1 MGQNINGDENKVL
14 YELLVHAEWPLK
26 PHAIGGGVKSLGGN
40 FFYRTVTQTPANVC
54 ALASTLWGYVTS
66 ASPVPPSLA
75 KVVGGRCEWKLG
87 VGGQGAVVA
96 LVQGAALEVRAKKDD
111 FASVVGRNSTLYP
124 DPLPWWRLVSWS
136 GDCSMVGVAHSS
148 GAVEIF
154 NTLANSLFT
163 IYPPRYKA
171 GSPQVDAGNA
181 LAALVF
187 TDVRTQNM
195 KWASELVLVDYKG
208 EVRSYYVSPTE
219 GYQET
224 HTFSFT
230 SVYPAGITAA
240 ACHKSLLLVG
250 GCCEYNSDTSLKNN
264 GLGHGI
270 TIWRFLDDFPH
281 YKQVATIDEEEYL
294 PPSVGIMKRLVGWV
308 WSAPQYDSIFHLSPS
323 PSGQLL
329 AALHT
334 SGSLSIWELP
344 SLRKRKFWQLMNQPD
359 IDATSPSLATY
370 SERSSKASRSPER
383 ALVES
388 LRQYP
393 VDLRWWSECAVIL
406 ARYSGAVTVSS
417 VASLHNLLGGL
428 PEFMEGVPQISDAS
442 DRAFLC
448 LEAESRGS
456 VKRVHSSLKRRSQGL
471 LDTGEEGQE
480 RREEEGHD
488 DDDDDDDVVVGDDN
502 DGYLDSDDDDDDD
515 EEISVFQR
523 SHRLA
528 NRALYWATDAERFRP
543 PSKRPRL
550 MQRTYRLLCLK
561 STTPEELFERK
572 IENEEYGEALALA
585 RSYNLDC
592 DRVYQQ
598 QWRCNEVTV
607 ASIQDYLA
615 KVKKRTW
622 VLSQCLTR
630 VPENIYAA
638 RELLLYGLRGT
649 DLEAVVGGGGD
660 GDNGAWVP
668 SDLELLEFEPESLD
682 AVVDP
687 SEAEV
692 RLQERQA
699 AVLNRKHKLLSKIN
713 FKSLTTEQK
722 TIIRA
727 RQKLLTY
734 LDRLSTYEILLGG
747 PHVARDLYDAAFFD
761 KFRSQTAVSATVEF
775 ARGYDW
781 RAVDIMFTYHGK
793 ETLPHRLPILSCFP
807 PIMAPFEY
815 QSLLPECKGDE
826 VYPWEQERPRHLD
839 WCEEP
844 VCRAAAVVGDGD
856 GDNSDRAAFLYRECP
871 HLQEFRGTG
880 AGGELSGEVV
890 SHWYQE
896 RAKDVERQSHFVDAA
911 LDLLKLGRGRGVQSL
926 EELHDWLDCL
936 EVMVYEADHI
946 RLSLD
951 EFLAL
956 SHLEKI
962 TSLMSSS
969 TSETYI
975 QNVRRWLLPCLNRID
990 KWEPGSAKTL
1000 LHTYMVNTAKDDLG
1014 LPLKILQHSRPD
1026 QHAPIIPSAGEM
1038 MMVAVECVYA
1048 CQREDQLPQAFAVLE
1063 CLPERGSGHVG
1074 DSEELCE
1081 LHDLADILEA
1091 HLTAAEVLSNHS
1103 VNVTP
1108 RHLRD
1113 LHQDQDRVREL
1124 LTKLTRA
1131 AARREP
1137 RMSDEDWRKLLYSM
1151 LELQQKVFTCLE
1163 PQVCFEK
1170 VTEALLCSGH
1180 RDNISLAGELLETRP
1195 DRSPVNNPYLQQLP
1209 YTQAVQMV
1217 VSAATHYFNSSE
1229 NHTDQ
1234 AMDLAR
1240 QCLRLIECDNEDIKR
1255 EKDLI
1260 TALQILPDFG
1270 ILLLPLQVRLCE
1282 DRLGL
1287 ISQCLESKQ
1296 GGYYRHWSRLLHLA
1310 SLLRACGNSDAQTRQ
1325 ALVLS
1330 LVAQAALRAGDYMV
1344 CGSVCEQLV
1353 CGEHSEGWEVCGALG
1368 STHRFANLPA
1378 RARFLDFALTHAP
1391 ASHLEDLINTRNEV
1405 EMATLYSKVNT
1416 QMDLNNSSIDS
1427 DDGGFVDAQSF
1438 QQVDD
1443 DGDDDGDDNVDDDGV
1458 LGGVTR
1464 SVLSVTAATTATLL
1478 NTVASKKFWKSAV
1491 NWMQPLSKLSGEGE
1505 RSQLSPDTNAD
1516 FLKQGC
1522 HAFYADII
1530 PDHHISSL
1538 GVSYQSY
1545 ASTTTVPT
1553 SPALDFSLA
1562 LLRIGLTQE
1571 TLTQGASVKTTPTVV
1586 SEAARGVLRED
1597 VGLGLMLLSILNEPK
1612 HTKAVLDSLPCTH
1625 LSLQITQ
1632 YFYALQIYTSLYPWC
1647 EVSLSPVYL
1656 RDPTAVIARVNKMV
1670 ESETELKEASESVR
1684 QYVELFLSTRE
1695 LVADYVQGQALL
1707 RLGAGVDIDRFL
1719 SDAGYKE
1726 DTVLGLAMTL
1736 EAEVLDLALTLAGKY
1751 DVPLWDVYM
1760 THLQHLFDSEVA
1772 TTDEIRGHVTTKTKL
1787 MDTLKAKPND
1797 FVKRMEENVYL
1808 TVAGWDHER
1817 LLLYYWLLE
1826 ECGGRTHTARQA
1838 AAHTKLLKKLKGSAQ
1853 GLNYKQLLKP
1863 DTDVLT
1869 VLQPVLTANNVN
1881 SLAKA
1886 VKSLPGRKGEGI
1898 DSSTVYCAWAEKYF
1912 FDIPPEKKMKT
1923 SNDWIHRYDLCRDYM
1938 QRMSGC
1944 DVERFVRG
1952 LVLSRVACTLP
1963 LEARAEIT
1971 RRAVKFCHQ
1980 QQAKHKTTTTTADD
1994 DDVVK
1999 RWSEA
2004 ALVMERWEGHLHLLR
2019 STTYTRLQHNSDHH
2033 LRDYATRF
2041 AETGSDEALL
2051 TQLACSVVV
2060 EGGKLNT
2067 LGEVLSVYPDHVA
2080 TTPEDVL
2087 MDTLRLLVSH
2097 WQGNKVDMLTTDS
2110 QEAAVGV
2117 LDHVLGEVRSYLDD
2131 GGEVL
2136 GEEEV
2141 LSVLRELCEDSAVEV
2156 NTKLQVLAVAQKHL
2170 SVSEEDLE
2178 LERVMRTGGIVGE
2191 AWPDTHNIHVDA
2203 TQVCSVEGRR
2213 SLLSLL
2219 TQHTTNMTQA
2229 KALIRLLTLWPPFTQ
2244 QEYTSPSSN
2253 PWLAVFER
2261 VLSLSSEEEEE
2272 EEGERLQLVWQA
2284 SKHADSQEQL
2294 PENCVEAVVKQLQH
2308 KGGHRGFKWTSK
2320 VALLLSTNTK
2330 LHNKVLMENLH
2341 GIQKI
2346 VGSDYDGELLEGTV
2360 RRELVPALLPTP
2372 LYSPLV
2378 THLMESG
2385 DVDVL
2390 EEAVRQLEE
2399 AGRHKEAASLAVS
2412 QSSLPKALHNMTAA
2426 LKTYKKW
2433 L

>member
-1 MGQNINGDENKVL
+1 MGHNVNEDENKVL
-14 YELLVHAEWPLK
+14 YELLVHGEWPLE
-26 PHAIGGGVKSLGGN
+26 PHVIGGGVKSLGGN
-40 FFYRTVTQTPANVC
+40 FFYRTVTQTPANVW
-54 ALASTLWGYVTS
+54 ALASSLWAYVTS

-111 FASVVGRNSTLYP
+111 FASIVGRNTTLYQ
-124 DPLPWWRLVSWS
+124 DPLPWWRLVAWA

-154 NTLANSLFT
+154 NTLATSLFT

-171 GSPQVDAGNA
+171 GAPQVDAGNA

-187 TDVRTQNM
+187 TDVRTQKM

-219 GYQET
+219 GYQES

-240 ACHKSLLLVG
+240 ACHKSIMVVG

-294 PPSVGIMKRLVGWV
+294 PPSVGVMKRLVGWV

-344 SLRKRKFWQLMNQPD
+344 SLRKRKFWQLVNQPD

-370 SERSSKASRSPER
+370 SELSSKAPRSPER
-383 ALVES
+383 ALVDS
-388 LRQYP
+388 LRQHP

-428 PEFMEGVPQISDAS
+428 PEFMEGVPQISDAY

-456 VKRVHSSLKRRSQGL
+456 VKRLHSGLKRRSHGL

-480 RREEEGHD
+480 RREEEEEQ
-488 DDDDDDDVVVGDDN
+488 DDDVDD
-502 DGYLDSDDDDDDD
+502 DGYLDSDDDD

-598 QWRCNEVTV
+598 QWRCREVTV

-649 DLEAVVGGGGD
+649 DLEAVVGGCGD
-660 GDNGAWVP
+660 GDDGAWVP
-668 SDLELLEFEPESLD
+668 SDLELLEYEPESLD

-699 AVLNRKHKLLSKIN
+699 ALLNRKHKLLSKIN
-713 FKSLTTEQK
+713 FKNLTTEQK

-734 LDRLSTYEILLGG
+734 LDRLATYEILLGG

-815 QSLLPECKGDE
+815 RSLLPECKGDE

-844 VCRAAAVVGDGD
+844 VCRAAAVGDSDEGD
-856 GDNSDRAAFLYRECP
+856 WAAFLYRECT
-871 HLQEFRGTG
+871 HLEEFRGT
-880 AGGELSGEVV
+880 ELTGVV
-890 SHWYQE
+890 VGRWYQE
-896 RAKDVERQSHFVDAA
+896 RAKDIERQSHFVDAA
-911 LDLLKLGRGRGVQSL
+911 LDLLKLGRERGVQNL

-946 RLSLD
+946 QLSLD

-1026 QHAPIIPSAGEM
+1026 QHAPIIPSAAEM

-1074 DSEELCE
+1074 ESEELCQ
-1081 LHDLADILEA
+1081 LHDLADVLEA

-1108 RHLRD
+1108 KHLRD

-1209 YTQAVQMV
+1209 YIQAVQMV

-1229 NHTDQ
+1229 NHTDH

-1310 SLLRACGNSDAQTRQ
+1310 SLLRACGNSDARTRQ
-1325 ALVLS
+1325 AYVLS
-1330 LVAQAALRAGDYMV
+1330 LVAQSALRAGDYMV

-1353 CGEHSEGWEVCGALG
+1353 CGEHHEGWEVCGELG
-1368 STHRFANLPA
+1368 RAHQYANLPA
-1378 RARFLDFALTHAP
+1378 RARFLDFALTHSP

-1405 EMATLYSKVNT
+1405 EMATLYSKINT
-1416 QMDLNNSSIDS
+1416 QMDLNGSSLDS
-1427 DDGGFVDAQSF
+1427 DDAGFVDAPSF
-1438 QQVDD
+1438 QVDVDD
-1443 DGDDDGDDNVDDDGV
+1443 NDDDDDEEEESDGV

-1505 RSQLSPDTNAD
+1505 RSQLSLETNAD

-1545 ASTTTVPT
+1545 AGTTTVLP

-1597 VGLGLMLLSILNEPK
+1597 VGLGLMLLAVLNEPK
-1612 HTKAVLDSLPCTH
+1612 QTKAVLDSLPCTH

-1632 YFYALQIYTSLYPWC
+1632 YFYALQIYTSLYPWS
-1647 EVSLSPVYL
+1647 EVSLAPVYL
-1656 RDPTAVIARVNKMV
+1656 SDPTAVIARVNKMV
-1670 ESETELKEASESVR
+1670 DSEAELKEASEPVR
-1684 QYVELFLSTRE
+1684 QYAELFRSTRE
-1695 LVADYVQGQALL
+1695 LVADYVQGQALQ

-1719 SDAGYKE
+1719 SDPGYKE

-1736 EAEVLDLALTLAGKY
+1736 EAEVLDLAITLAGKY

-1772 TTDEIRGHVTTKTKL
+1772 TTDEIRSHVTAKTKL

-1826 ECGGRTHTARQA
+1826 ECGGRSHIARHA

-1881 SLAKA
+1881 GLAKA
-1886 VKSLPGRKGEGI
+1886 VKSMPGRKGEGI

-1938 QRMSGC
+1938 QKMSAC

-1952 LVLSRVACTLP
+1952 LVLSRVSCTLP

-1971 RRAVKFCHQ
+1971 RRAVKFCHN
-1980 QQAKHKTTTTTADD
+1980 QQAKLKTTTADD
-1994 DDVVK
+1994 DDNNGK
-1999 RWSEA
+1999 KWMEA
-2004 ALVMERWEGHLHLLR
+2004 AGVMERWEGHLHLLR
-2019 STTYTRLQHNSDHH
+2019 STTYTRLQENSDPR

-2041 AETGSDEALL
+2041 AATGSDEKLL
-2051 TQLACSVVV
+2051 MKLACSVVV
-2060 EGGKLNT
+2060 EGGNLNT

-2097 WQGNKVDMLTTDS
+2097 WQGNKVDVLTNDS
-2110 QEAAVGV
+2110 QEPVAV
-2117 LDHVLGEVRSYLDD
+2117 LDHVLSEVKSYLDD

-2141 LSVLRELCEDSAVEV
+2141 LSVLRELCEDPGVSVP
-2156 NTKLQVLAVAQKHL
+2156 TKLQVLTVAQKYL

-2178 LERVMRTGGIVGE
+2178 LEHVMRTGGIVGE
-2191 AWPDTHNIHVDA
+2191 AWPDTDTIQVDA

-2213 SLLSLL
+2213 SLLTLL

-2229 KALIRLLTLWPPFTQ
+2229 RALIRLLTLWPPFMQ

-2253 PWLAVFER
+2253 PWLAVFEQ
-2261 VLSLSSEEEEE
+2261 VLLLEAT
-2272 EEGERLQLVWQA
+2272 EGEGLQLVWEASNQA
-2284 SKHADSQEQL
+2284 YSQEQL
-2294 PENCVEAVVKQLQH
+2294 PENCVDTVVKRLQQKAGH
-2308 KGGHRGFKWTSK
+2308 KGFKWTSK
-2320 VALLLSTNTK
+2320 VALLLSTNPK
-2330 LHNKVLMENLH
+2330 LHNKVLLENLH

-2346 VGSDYDGELLEGTV
+2346 DESDYDGELLEGTV

-2385 DVDVL
+2385 DEDLL
-2390 EEAVRQLEE
+2390 EETVRQLED
-2399 AGRHKEAASLAVS
+2399 AGKHKEAASLAVS
-2412 QSSLPKALHNMTAA
+2412 QSSIPKALQNMAAA